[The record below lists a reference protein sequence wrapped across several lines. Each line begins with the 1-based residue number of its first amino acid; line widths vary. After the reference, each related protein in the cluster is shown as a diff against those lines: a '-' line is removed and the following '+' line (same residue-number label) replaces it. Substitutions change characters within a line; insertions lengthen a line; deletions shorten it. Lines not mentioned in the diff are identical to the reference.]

1 MPEFQYTACDQRGA
15 SQRGAISADTLEAAG
30 QALDQQGLIPIRIQ
44 PRRSLGDALRKPRG
58 GVRWKIEDKILF
70 TRKFASLLKAG
81 LPLIRVFG
89 LVSGQMRDER
99 VRSAL
104 QQIADDVSSG
114 STLTDA
120 MSNYP
125 RLFDQVYLGA
135 LRTGEATGQLDM
147 VLDHLGDFL
156 EKEMNTK
163 RMVKAT
169 VRYPVMVVIAL
180 ILAGGVV
187 MGFVVPKFMSF
198 YTHYGGQLPL
208 PTRILITA
216 SGLTRSY
223 WWVLPFLGVGTWLA
237 WREWVKTAAGRRT
250 WDGWLLRVP
259 LFGPLFLKVAVS
271 RFARLF
277 GIMFAAGVPA
287 ASALQ
292 TVAQGIGNTVVGDE
306 ITAMRERLTVGES
319 VATKADGTVMPD
331 LVYQMLDIGFESG
344 DVDRMLGEVSRH
356 FDQEVEYDVRRLR
369 DNLEPIILI
378 ILAAGVL
385 TFALAVLM
393 PMWNLLSL
401 FKG

>member
-15 SQRGAISADTLEAAG
+15 SQRGAISADTVEAAG

-44 PRRSLGDALRKPRG
+44 PRRSLGNALRKPRG
-58 GVRWKIEDKILF
+58 GVRWRIEDKILF

-99 VRSAL
+99 VRTAI

-135 LRTGEATGQLDM
+135 LRTGEATGQLDT

-180 ILAGGVV
+180 VLAGGVV

-216 SGLTRSY
+216 SALTRAY
-223 WWVLPFLGVGTWLA
+223 WWVLPILGVGTWLA

-287 ASALQ
+287 ATALQ

-319 VATKADGTVMPD
+319 VATRTEGTVMPD

-344 DVDRMLGEVSRH
+344 EVDRMLGEVSRH

-401 FKG
+401 FKS